1 MKREDIFVFPPV
13 FANGLFAQARV
24 GRAALSGG
32 TSSCVRRF
40 PPEGGS
46 SPRAKQAAV
55 MLRLRLLTWD
65 VTNTLLHLRVPVG
78 QSYSAEAQAFGLQ
91 VPAEVLNHSFSQ
103 AHASQSQ
110 RFPNYGWG
118 QGLSSKQ
125 WWLGVVFETFR
136 LAGIHDSGVLWP
148 IAEKLYRD
156 YSSPKNWE
164 LIPGAIEILQW
175 CQQRGIRM
183 AVVSNS
189 DWRVQ
194 EILSRCNLRQYFQ
207 FVLTS
212 EEVGFA
218 KPDRRIFLE
227 ALHSAKVEPQLAAH
241 IGDHYVNDY
250 LAARKTGLH
259 SFLFKMAGEPIE
271 SDIEVPEN
279 HLLSS
284 LLDLQARIEKG

>member
-1 MKREDIFVFPPV
+1 
-13 FANGLFAQARV
+13 
-24 GRAALSGG
+24 
-32 TSSCVRRF
+32 
-40 PPEGGS
+40 
-46 SPRAKQAAV
+46 

-65 VTNTLLHLRVPVG
+65 VKDTLLRLRVPVG

-91 VPAEVLNHSFSQ
+91 VPAEVLNHSFPQ
-103 AHASQSQ
+103 ALTSQSK
-110 RFPNYGWG
+110 RFPNYGRG

-125 WWLGVVFETFR
+125 WWLEVVFETFQ
-136 LAGIHDSGVLWP
+136 LAGIRDSGVLWP
-148 IAEKLYRD
+148 IAEKLYQD
-156 YSSPKNWE
+156 YSNPKNWE
-164 LIPGAIEILQW
+164 VIPGAIEILQW
-175 CQQRGIRM
+175 CQQLGIPM
-183 AVVSNS
+183 AVISNS
-189 DWRVQ
+189 DRRVR

-271 SDIEVPEN
+271 SDMEVPQN

>member
-1 MKREDIFVFPPV
+1 MSPTFLFVLV
-13 FANGLFAQARV
+13 L
-24 GRAALSGG
+24 
-32 TSSCVRRF
+32 
-40 PPEGGS
+40 
-46 SPRAKQAAV
+46 QAAV

-65 VTNTLLHLRVPVG
+65 VKDTLLRLRVPVG

-91 VPAEVLNHSFSQ
+91 VPAEALNHFFSQ
-103 AHASQSQ
+103 AHTSHSQ
-110 RFPNYGWG
+110 RFPNYGCS

-125 WWLGVVFETFR
+125 WWLGVVLETFQ

-148 IAEKLYRD
+148 VAEKLYQD

-164 LIPGAIEILQW
+164 LIPGATEMLQW
-175 CQQRGIRM
+175 CMQRGIPM

-189 DWRVQ
+189 DRRVQ
-194 EILSRCNLRQYFQ
+194 EILSRCNLLQYFQ

-227 ALHSAKVEPQLAAH
+227 ALRSAKVEPQLAAH
-241 IGDHYVNDY
+241 VGDHYVNDY
-250 LAARKTGLH
+250 LGARKAGLH
-259 SFLFKMAGEPIE
+259 SFLFKMAGGPIE
-271 SDIEVPEN
+271 SNMEVPEN

>member
-1 MKREDIFVFPPV
+1 MRPTFLFVLV
-13 FANGLFAQARV
+13 L
-24 GRAALSGG
+24 
-32 TSSCVRRF
+32 
-40 PPEGGS
+40 
-46 SPRAKQAAV
+46 QAAV

-65 VTNTLLHLRVPVG
+65 VKDTLLRLRVSVG

-103 AHASQSQ
+103 AYTSQNQ
-110 RFPNYGWG
+110 RFPNYGSS

-125 WWLGVVFETFR
+125 WWLGVVMETFQ
-136 LAGIHDSGVLWP
+136 LAGIHDSDVLWP
-148 IAEKLYRD
+148 IAEKLYQD
-156 YSSPKNWE
+156 YSSPKIWE
-164 LIPGAIEILQW
+164 LVPGAIEMLQW
-175 CQQRGIRM
+175 CQQQGIPM
-183 AVVSNS
+183 AVISNS
-189 DWRVQ
+189 DQRLQ
-194 EILSRCNLRQYFQ
+194 EILSRCNLQQYFQ

-218 KPDRRIFLE
+218 KPDQRIFLE

-241 IGDHYVNDY
+241 VGDHYVNDY
-250 LAARKTGLH
+250 LAARKAGLH

-271 SDIEVPEN
+271 NDMEVPEN